1 MYGSRSIAMNHT
13 MPRPQR
19 AMNRECVMSVVEADV
34 ESLTLKEVS
43 VLLRVDC
50 STLRKMI
57 KQGKIP
63 GCASAKIGRFRKDVI
78 LRWAGGL

>member
-1 MYGSRSIAMNHT
+1 MSHT
-13 MPRPQR
+13 MPRASR
-19 AMNRECVMSVVEADV
+19 AMNREASVMSVAEVEV
-34 ESLTLKEVS
+34 ESLTLKEAS

-50 STLRKMI
+50 STLRRMI

-63 GCASAKIGRFRKDVI
+63 GCALAKVGRFRKDVI

>member
-1 MYGSRSIAMNHT
+1 MNHT

-19 AMNRECVMSVVEADV
+19 AMNREASVMSVVEADV
-34 ESLTLKEVS
+34 ESLTLKEAS
-43 VLLRVDC
+43 VLLRVEC

>member
-1 MYGSRSIAMNHT
+1 
-13 MPRPQR
+13 
-19 AMNRECVMSVVEADV
+19 MNREASVMGVVEVEV
-34 ESLTLKEVS
+34 ESLTLKEAS

-50 STLRKMI
+50 ATLRRMI

-63 GCASAKIGRFRKDVI
+63 GCALAKVGRFRKDVI

>member
-1 MYGSRSIAMNHT
+1 MNHT
-13 MPRPQR
+13 IPRPPR
-19 AMNRECVMSVVEADV
+19 AMNREAPVMSVAEVEV
-34 ESLTLKEVS
+34 ESLTLKEAS

-50 STLRKMI
+50 STLRRMI

-63 GCASAKIGRFRKDVI
+63 GCALAKVGRFRKDVI